1 MHGLY
6 FKIRLWVM
14 EISFLEFERRFK
26 MEMNR
31 NMCILKWIHSI
42 SWCSFW
48 LLSFCF
54 FQIFSK
60 ISVFQ
65 STVCVSVCVWII
77 QSSMTL
83 CHPMD
88 YSPPG
93 SSAMGFSRQEYWS
106 GLPFPIPG
114 DLPDP
119 GIEPSPPTLQADSLL
134 SEPPGIRCELRK
146 KICFCLSRALVFTWK
161 EETLVMSEDV
171 IFLSHLEKGFLA
183 SHGYRK
189 GCC

>member
-93 SSAMGFSRQEYWS
+93 SFAMGFSRQEYWIS
-106 GLPFPIPG
+106 SIPFPIPIPFPFHFQFQG
-114 DLPDP
+114 IFLTQELNPALPHCRQ
-119 GIEPSPPTLQADSLL
+119 ILY
-134 SEPPGIRCELRK
+134 
-146 KICFCLSRALVFTWK
+146 CLSHQVSDAN
-161 EETLVMSEDV
+161 
-171 IFLSHLEKGFLA
+171 
-183 SHGYRK
+183 
-189 GCC
+189 